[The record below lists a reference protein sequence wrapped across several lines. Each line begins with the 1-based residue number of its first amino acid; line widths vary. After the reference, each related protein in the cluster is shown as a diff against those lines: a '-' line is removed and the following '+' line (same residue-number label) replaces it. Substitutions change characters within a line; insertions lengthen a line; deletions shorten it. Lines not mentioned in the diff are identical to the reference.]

1 MIHEVVAGSSV
12 PLVFNNQSILPY
24 NQQTCQCECNAPL
37 GDVVV
42 IGEFCED
49 TLNGN
54 ETLCYYSCVDTSSC
68 REVLKSWHV
77 QYVYSSYPNTYT
89 DDIRYMYEDMKLR
102 NVVQDVRLSHMFR
115 GGSIFMCMDAAV
127 DTGPAVYLSPVE
139 DHGVIPTIVSVDA
152 STSGAMCTAGDISG
166 LLRFLFLCFL
176 WFVV

>member
-1 MIHEVVAGSSV
+1 MRIRGNITIRYPCNGKGTAHNVIHEVVAGSSV

-68 REVLKSWHV
+68 REVLKSWHA

-102 NVVQDVRLSHMFR
+102 NVVQDVR
-115 GGSIFMCMDAAV
+115 
-127 DTGPAVYLSPVE
+127 
-139 DHGVIPTIVSVDA
+139 GVRAWS
-152 STSGAMCTAGDISG
+152 S
-166 LLRFLFLCFL
+166 
-176 WFVV
+176 